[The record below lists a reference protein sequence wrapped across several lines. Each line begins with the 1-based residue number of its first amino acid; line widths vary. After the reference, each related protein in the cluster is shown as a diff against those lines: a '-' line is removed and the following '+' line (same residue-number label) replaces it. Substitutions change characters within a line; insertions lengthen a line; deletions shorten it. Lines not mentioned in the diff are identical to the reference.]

1 MSEDTGGAQAR
12 ELLRELHE
20 HANRISH
27 KVDIVAGRRRRAR
40 RHVGPWHNINSCPS
54 LRQELHEAHRLIE
67 GLRRRFPETLVT
79 EHRYQ

>member
-27 KVDIVAGRRRRAR
+27 KVDIVAGRRRRTSAR
-40 RHVGPWHNINSCPS
+40 GAMAQHQQLSS

-67 GLRRRFPETLVT
+67 GLRRRFPEALVT
-79 EHRYQ
+79 EHQYQ